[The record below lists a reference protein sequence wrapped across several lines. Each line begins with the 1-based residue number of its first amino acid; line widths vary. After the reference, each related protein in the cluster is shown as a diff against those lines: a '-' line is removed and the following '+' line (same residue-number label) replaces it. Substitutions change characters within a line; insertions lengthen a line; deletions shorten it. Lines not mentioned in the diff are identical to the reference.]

1 MCTIFTDFE
10 YPVKKL
16 KRELLFLF
24 QTKAL
29 NVMGEILKM
38 NTIHDYHEFLGVK
51 TLHPL
56 VSVIDL
62 SEVPPVRLARK
73 NFGFYTVFSERC
85 QVRGSSLWT
94 QDVRLPG
101 RYFSFYRT
109 RSNRT
114 RDDDNGTR
122 VQVKGWAL
130 LFHPDLLLG
139 TSLGRK
145 MKDYSFFSYEANEA
159 LHMSDREREIVIN
172 CFQEIREEL
181 EHAIDKHS
189 RSIITA
195 NIEVFLNHCVRFY
208 DRQFITRKDVNK
220 DILTRFEDL
229 LNGYFESD
237 APVSYGLP
245 SVAFCA
251 DKLNLSANYFGDL
264 IKKETGKSAQEYIQ
278 FTIIEKVKERFA
290 DSSKSVSEIAYEMG
304 FKYPHHLSRLFK
316 KMEGCSPNEYR
327 VALN

>member
-1 MCTIFTDFE
+1 M
-10 YPVKKL
+10 
-16 KRELLFLF
+16 
-24 QTKAL
+24 
-29 NVMGEILKM
+29 
-38 NTIHDYHEFLGVK
+38 
-51 TLHPL
+51 HPL

-73 NFGFYTVFSERC
+73 NFGFYTVF
-85 QVRGSSLWT
+85 LK
-94 QDVRLPG
+94 DVKCGDLRYGRKMYDYQEGTLVFIAPG
-101 RYFSFYRT
+101 QIVG
-109 RSNRT
+109 
-114 RDDDNGTR
+114 DDDNGTR

-130 LFHPDLLLG
+130 LFHSDFLLG

-145 MKDYSFFSYEANEA
+145 LKDYSFFSYEANEA

>member
-1 MCTIFTDFE
+1 
-10 YPVKKL
+10 
-16 KRELLFLF
+16 
-24 QTKAL
+24 
-29 NVMGEILKM
+29 MGEILKM

-73 NFGFYTVFSERC
+73 NFGFYTVF
-85 QVRGSSLWT
+85 LK
-94 QDVRLPG
+94 DVKCGDLRYGRKMYDYQEGTLVFIAPG
-101 RYFSFYRT
+101 QIVG
-109 RSNRT
+109 
-114 RDDDNGTR
+114 DDDNGTR
-122 VQVKGWAL
+122 IQVKGWAL
-130 LFHPDLLLG
+130 LFHPDLFLG

>member
-1 MCTIFTDFE
+1 
-10 YPVKKL
+10 
-16 KRELLFLF
+16 
-24 QTKAL
+24 
-29 NVMGEILKM
+29 MGEILKM

-62 SEVPPVRLARK
+62 SEVPPLRMARK
-73 NFGFYTVFSERC
+73 NLGFYTVF
-85 QVRGSSLWT
+85 LK
-94 QDVRLPG
+94 DVKCGGLRYGRKMYDYQEATLVFIGPG
-101 RYFSFYRT
+101 QIVG
-109 RSNRT
+109 
-114 RDDDNGTR
+114 DDDNGTR
-122 VQVKGWAL
+122 VQAKGWAL

-278 FTIIEKVKERFA
+278 FTIIDKVKERFA

>member
-1 MCTIFTDFE
+1 
-10 YPVKKL
+10 
-16 KRELLFLF
+16 
-24 QTKAL
+24 
-29 NVMGEILKM
+29 MGEILKM

-73 NFGFYTVFSERC
+73 NFGFYTVF
-85 QVRGSSLWT
+85 LK
-94 QDVRLPG
+94 DVKCGDL
-101 RYFSFYRT
+101 RY
-109 RSNRT
+109 
-114 RDDDNGTR
+114 
-122 VQVKGWAL
+122 
-130 LFHPDLLLG
+130 
-139 TSLGRK
+139 GRK
-145 MKDYSFFSYEANEA
+145 MKEYSFFSYEANEA

-327 VALN
+327 VALNY

>member
-1 MCTIFTDFE
+1 
-10 YPVKKL
+10 
-16 KRELLFLF
+16 
-24 QTKAL
+24 
-29 NVMGEILKM
+29 MGEILKM

-73 NFGFYTVFSERC
+73 NFGFYTVF
-85 QVRGSSLWT
+85 LK
-94 QDVRLPG
+94 DVKCGDLRYGRKMYDYQEGTLVFIAPG
-101 RYFSFYRT
+101 QIVE
-109 RSNRT
+109 
-114 RDDDNGTR
+114 DDDNGTR
-122 VQVKGWAL
+122 IQVKGWAL

-208 DRQFITRKDVNK
+208 DRQFITRKDVN
-220 DILTRFEDL
+220 
-229 LNGYFESD
+229 N
-237 APVSYGLP
+237 VS
-245 SVAFCA
+245 S
-251 DKLNLSANYFGDL
+251 
-264 IKKETGKSAQEYIQ
+264 I
-278 FTIIEKVKERFA
+278 
-290 DSSKSVSEIAYEMG
+290 
-304 FKYPHHLSRLFK
+304 
-316 KMEGCSPNEYR
+316 
-327 VALN
+327 

>member
-1 MCTIFTDFE
+1 
-10 YPVKKL
+10 
-16 KRELLFLF
+16 
-24 QTKAL
+24 
-29 NVMGEILKM
+29 
-38 NTIHDYHEFLGVK
+38 
-51 TLHPL
+51 
-56 VSVIDL
+56 
-62 SEVPPVRLARK
+62 
-73 NFGFYTVFSERC
+73 
-85 QVRGSSLWT
+85 
-94 QDVRLPG
+94 
-101 RYFSFYRT
+101 
-109 RSNRT
+109 
-114 RDDDNGTR
+114 
-122 VQVKGWAL
+122 
-130 LFHPDLLLG
+130 
-139 TSLGRK
+139 

-245 SVAFCA
+245 SVAFVLINLIFLRIISGS
-251 DKLNLSANYFGDL
+251 DKEGN
-264 IKKETGKSAQEYIQ
+264 GKSAQEYIQ
-278 FTIIEKVKERFA
+278 FTIIDKVKERFA

>member
-1 MCTIFTDFE
+1 
-10 YPVKKL
+10 
-16 KRELLFLF
+16 
-24 QTKAL
+24 
-29 NVMGEILKM
+29 MGEILKM

-73 NFGFYTVFSERC
+73 NFGFYTVF
-85 QVRGSSLWT
+85 LK
-94 QDVRLPG
+94 DVKCGDLRYGRKMYDYQEGTLVFIAPG
-101 RYFSFYRT
+101 QIVG
-109 RSNRT
+109 
-114 RDDDNGTR
+114 DDDNGTR
-122 VQVKGWAL
+122 IRVKGWAL

-316 KMEGCSPNEYR
+316 KMEGCPPNEYR
-327 VALN
+327 VALNY

>member
-1 MCTIFTDFE
+1 
-10 YPVKKL
+10 
-16 KRELLFLF
+16 
-24 QTKAL
+24 
-29 NVMGEILKM
+29 MGEILKM

-73 NFGFYTVFSERC
+73 NFGFYTVF
-85 QVRGSSLWT
+85 LK
-94 QDVRLPG
+94 DVKCGDLRYGRKMYDYQEGTLVFIGPG
-101 RYFSFYRT
+101 QIVG
-109 RSNRT
+109 
-114 RDDDNGTR
+114 DDDNGTR
-122 VQVKGWAL
+122 VQAKGWAL
-130 LFHPDLLLG
+130 LFHPDLLFG

>member
-1 MCTIFTDFE
+1 
-10 YPVKKL
+10 
-16 KRELLFLF
+16 
-24 QTKAL
+24 
-29 NVMGEILKM
+29 MGEILKM

-73 NFGFYTVFSERC
+73 NFGFYTVF
-85 QVRGSSLWT
+85 LK
-94 QDVRLPG
+94 DVKCGDLRYGRKMYDYQEGTLVFIAPG
-101 RYFSFYRT
+101 QIVG
-109 RSNRT
+109 
-114 RDDDNGTR
+114 DDDNGTR

-264 IKKETGKSAQEYIQ
+264 IKKETEKSAQEYIQ

-327 VALN
+327 VALNY